1 MSLTSPK
8 PSIVVQTDHGGI
20 IYDPDIFAEISDDD
34 FTLDHWPESFPVSGG
49 LRSSGRGNTSIVSG
63 DEGEFVLRHFRRGG
77 LIGRFVSDSYFWL
90 GAQATR
96 AFSEWRLLSELVAME
111 LPVPRPAAARY
122 RRSGLVYD
130 ADLLTVLM
138 PGVISL
144 SDRIASLPCGEDF
157 WHKLG
162 SELAPFH
169 LAGIFHAD
177 LNAYNIQI
185 DKDDKVWLVDFDR
198 GRLRQPGRWQ
208 QQNLARLHRSLQ
220 KIKVLDPRL
229 YFSEANWEQLL
240 EGYFSS
246 SRFA

>member
-8 PSIVVQTDHGGI
+8 PSIMVRTAHGAI
-20 IYDPDIFAEISDDD
+20 LYDPDIFAEISDED
-34 FTLDHWPESFPVSGG
+34 FTLDHWLESTPVSGG
-49 LRSSGRGNTSIVSG
+49 LRSSGRGNTCIVSG

-77 LIGRFVSDSYFWL
+77 LIGRLVTDSYFWL
-90 GAQATR
+90 GAEATR

-122 RRSGLVYD
+122 CRSGLNYK
-130 ADLLTVLM
+130 ADLLTVLI

-144 SDRIASLPCGEDF
+144 ADRIASLPCAEEF

-162 SELAPFH
+162 SQIAPFH
-169 LAGIFHAD
+169 KAGVFHAD
-177 LNAYNIQI
+177 LNAYNVQI
-185 DKDDKVWLVDFDR
+185 DKDDEVWLVDFDR

-220 KIKVLDPRL
+220 KIKGLDPRL
-229 YFSEANWEQLL
+229 YYSEANWEQLL
-240 EGYFSS
+240 EGYFSA